1 MIGAILIEFMSKLTE
16 KGIENCFNT
25 DQALDAFIQ
34 STNTWRDALKY
45 IAEHDRTMLIGAQRM
60 YECRM

>member
-34 STNTWRDALKY
+34 STNT
-45 IAEHDRTMLIGAQRM
+45 
-60 YECRM
+60 